1 MPPTILDILGIKLKN
16 KVSNSFILKEKERK
30 NSIKI
35 LNRKTL
41 KGRSYIEL
49 NYKND
54 FSSNNESR
62 ELTPEYIKIYSLH
75 HAFPTKKVCYHRAN
89 SISKIIRAISIT
101 NCFETDLNILNNN
114 FEIFHSPDESSKLN
128 LDDIF
133 VLSKNYDGNIWIDI
147 KDFYSK
153 KNCKVLAQNLN
164 DNFDNQK
171 ILLEFSNG
179 MPNTENLNCF
189 NKFKKRGFNTAFQI
203 ETERLEECKIKKNE
217 YRCNEFFNI
226 INSKEF
232 IKAFT
237 HLAINGEFK
246 DFIDTNYNINDSY
259 LFALWG
265 LNTENY
271 DNSLLLKKDKVDYV
285 IYNSSEDPNSIE

>member
-1 MPPTILDILGIKLKN
+1 MATVPFVMYFNSSARNQFPALYSKYLNLSKKQKNIYFTGFASYNIRYSWNKIKN

-89 SISKIIRAISIT
+89 SISKIIRAISIA

-153 KNCKVLAQNLN
+153 KL
-164 DNFDNQK
+164 
-171 ILLEFSNG
+171 
-179 MPNTENLNCF
+179 
-189 NKFKKRGFNTAFQI
+189 
-203 ETERLEECKIKKNE
+203 
-217 YRCNEFFNI
+217 
-226 INSKEF
+226 
-232 IKAFT
+232 
-237 HLAINGEFK
+237 
-246 DFIDTNYNINDSY
+246 
-259 LFALWG
+259 
-265 LNTENY
+265 
-271 DNSLLLKKDKVDYV
+271 
-285 IYNSSEDPNSIE
+285 